1 MKTTIAQFIPII
13 LIAILLSYSREFVE
27 FSQNMLGK
35 ITGLAIVLFYTYL
48 DKYVGLVLC
57 LILIIYYQ
65 SDFVENMLNTDDIMN
80 KMFENFEQQKIKEVK
95 EKMST
100 IEPVKPKQSPL
111 SESMSTITDVYPVK
125 KLDEDEDEEEEE
137 EGMNV
142 INKFRQDNCKGTQL
156 IYKHEPVK
164 PDMVGHIFPNI
175 QFNRDK
181 CNPCDNGCDISIIEN
196 RLIAENELISKSS
209 RDT

>member
-13 LIAILLSYSREFVE
+13 LIVMLLSYSREFVE
-27 FSQNMLGK
+27 FSQTMLGK
-35 ITGLAIVLFYTYL
+35 ITGVAIVMFYTHL
-48 DKYVGLVLC
+48 DKYIGLVLC

-65 SDFVENMLNTDDIMN
+65 SDFVENRLNTDNIMN
-80 KMFENFEQQKIKEVK
+80 KMFENFEQQKVKEVK

-100 IEPVKPKQSPL
+100 IEEVKPKQSPL

-125 KLDEDEDEEEEE
+125 TLGKDEDEDA

-142 INKFRQDNCKGTQL
+142 INKFRQDNCKGTQ
-156 IYKHEPVK
+156 ITYKHEPVK
-164 PDMVGHIFPNI
+164 PDTTGHIFPNLK
-175 QFNRDK
+175 FNHDK
-181 CNPCDNGCDISIIEN
+181 CNPCESGCDFSIIEN
-196 RLIAENELISKSS
+196 RLTAEKELISKFS